1 MERLRSS
8 TRAGVPVWTP
18 APGYTS
24 PPSPVSSQRS
34 WLELQDAD
42 FHSHMDENGIIGF
55 REGLGEMGEE
65 EAFGVEEED
74 LLWDA
79 GTPEP
84 EDSPPRALDVT
95 SSEPPSRSTRDGSS
109 THNEGDG
116 SFALGNWSG
125 DEEGQNFEEE
135 DIESLKIYRPQPG
148 FNPERAGL
156 PAITSDEGKVHRE
169 QSIPLPGQMNP
180 QYDWKQSQDDDSR
193 GTTVKS
199 HKADRKASETGSP
212 SQNGFGDMHVL
223 NEKRSVSSPL
233 SSTGTPHASV
243 VSHLPQLSSEVQASN
258 CEAEPFPEQFIDC
271 TPEPQRFSHALR
283 PYQPVR
289 HAEEEPE
296 VDATPLSTTSSHG
309 SKIQPGR
316 SSKGREASA
325 ELERPSPA
333 PHQSHQQPSVP
344 CPQSVRSTSWQARQQ
359 RATGRS
365 SSTDSSPLSTP
376 HHIQQQSYRSPE
388 RSHLTDV
395 RKGQLSHPLPD
406 FSKVEP
412 RVRFPKNGYKAPM
425 SGKPPRKRDSKPEAP
440 LVFKSPA
447 DIVREVL
454 LSSTEGLSSTPAPE
468 DSHRHLNFTLPE
480 EFRCPLKASAL
491 VQQLQ
496 EDYNR
501 LLTKYAE
508 AENTIDRL
516 RLEAKVSLHSD
527 PPKHSAL
534 SGVFHKGSKVMT
546 LSFPQAQRALLST
559 STVHPNQQT
568 FSSGSIRGT
577 ATHPP
582 VDSVSSRQSESLSA
596 SQLAQAL
603 TKQTQM
609 LQLQI
614 DEFEEFLKNGRLEPY
629 ERMEGLNTLAR
640 GLDSVERA
648 YLGSRDHGLQ
658 RQKLTGGRSSPFDS
672 DRELEG
678 LIFHLG
684 MRLEELRECVEQ
696 TEQNRPTSEPG
707 PSPPPHAHQRSGSV
721 KETEPQPEGPV
732 SAAHADVM
740 AWVEVSSVSGESDG
754 LREEGEEEAHP
765 SVFPSLHHKHQWV
778 EKDFSNLMDRQLS
791 KVLNRGITEETRD
804 TLEFRN
810 SPLRTARN
818 DGIEDEL
825 QWKTNDQQ
833 DSSKPAELLLSSDST
848 SGLSHS
854 AQVVNSMETLP
865 ASVLPGQQ
873 ASGSRSA
880 GSRKSCSTLGGS
892 ATMEK
897 RTCKGSRRTLGAP
910 PQEGVRSPETDS
922 GFVGSDS
929 SRVTPATYSLIQKR
943 AAVRVTKPSVTK
955 KHRRKAEAVS
965 LGGQPD
971 PIHTR
976 ASSGRSAHRA
986 SPAGGA
992 PDSAEVGGEAG
1003 RWSAPSPSPCPAP
1016 RCWPGHAPQPWP
1028 SSGIREV
1035 EQQGGSAP
1043 SLSGEEAQQG
1053 DQYTE
1058 PTNQDA
1064 CYLRNSSPTLPYR
1077 YGDPLTPQSS
1087 AQLTN
1092 QQEALQSLQVE
1103 VDRLRECLEGTLRMA
1118 VPAKFV
1124 KVPPS
1129 TLEGFRDP
1137 ASRHT
1142 STPQQRSFRSVE
1154 RQPSNSGRR
1163 REAEVDRSSVPRRR
1177 SVSVPRLRPRL
1188 EINSEHARSEPKP
1201 WTSKYIPAS
1210 PAAERG
1216 TRANIDP
1223 GTVPCM
1229 RSQHRGTSADG
1240 SEESGDVDYE
1250 YDDDEE
1256 SRGPAPL
1263 CRRCMARRTR
1273 ASARPVSKVG
1283 LLSHARSCSNRC
1295 PLCGAHEPKRTRLP
1309 LPADES
1315 SNQREAWP
1323 LSSTRKEKR
1332 GVFLAAAPP
1341 PPVLGSVPVLH
1352 CVPVCPS
1359 VLYPAIPVAL
1369 SSHPKPLY
1377 LPQSE
1382 DRGHRSRVRG
1392 HHRRSLSTGMWLA
1405 PSTPQNRT
1413 TAASGSTRKV
1423 PWHTTHSLT
1432 SGLRPPS
1439 PPVRSCVG

>member
-24 PPSPVSSQRS
+24 PPSPVRSQRS

-169 QSIPLPGQMNP
+169 QSVPLPGQMNP

-316 SSKGREASA
+316 SSKGKEASA

-376 HHIQQQSYRSPE
+376 HHIQHQSYRSPE
-388 RSHLTDV
+388 TSHLTDV

-496 EDYNR
+496 
-501 LLTKYAE
+501 
-508 AENTIDRL
+508 
-516 RLEAKVSLHSD
+516 VSLHSD

-684 MRLEELRECVEQ
+684 MRLEELREWVEQ

-721 KETEPQPEGPV
+721 KETEPQPEVAEPGPV

-740 AWVEVSSVSGESDG
+740 AGVEVSSVSGENDG

-778 EKDFSNLMDRQLS
+778 EKDFSNLMDRYWKCRQLS

-833 DSSKPAELLLSSDST
+833 DSSKPAEL
-848 SGLSHS
+848 

-897 RTCKGSRRTLGAP
+897 RSRRTLGAP
-910 PQEGVRSPETDS
+910 PQDGVRSPETDS

-929 SRVTPATYSLIQKR
+929 SRVTPATYSPIQKR

-976 ASSGRSAHRA
+976 ASSGRSAHHA

-992 PDSAEVGGEAG
+992 PDSTEVGGEAG

-1035 EQQGGSAP
+1035 EQQGGS
-1043 SLSGEEAQQG
+1043 
-1053 DQYTE
+1053 D
-1058 PTNQDA
+1058 
-1064 CYLRNSSPTLPYR
+1064 
-1077 YGDPLTPQSS
+1077 
-1087 AQLTN
+1087 
-1092 QQEALQSLQVE
+1092 
-1103 VDRLRECLEGTLRMA
+1103 
-1118 VPAKFV
+1118 
-1124 KVPPS
+1124 
-1129 TLEGFRDP
+1129 
-1137 ASRHT
+1137 
-1142 STPQQRSFRSVE
+1142 
-1154 RQPSNSGRR
+1154 
-1163 REAEVDRSSVPRRR
+1163 
-1177 SVSVPRLRPRL
+1177 
-1188 EINSEHARSEPKP
+1188 SEHARSEPKP

-1273 ASARPVSKVG
+1273 ASAP
-1283 LLSHARSCSNRC
+1283 
-1295 PLCGAHEPKRTRLP
+1295 
-1309 LPADES
+1309 DES

-1439 PPVRSCVG
+1439 PPVRLVICGGLKELDYRNKAYGNQIVL